1 MQANQDTVD
10 EKLHQ
15 IIDRFWETVP
25 PVWHQVRS
33 HIRGVAVERLG
44 ITVEQFHILRHIR
57 TGSGSISELA
67 AEKHISRS
75 AISQAVEL
83 LVSKGL
89 VTRRE
94 NAADRRFVQLD
105 LTPSGNDLLSAIHQ
119 ENRAW
124 MISRLAVLTPQEQA
138 SLEHSMGLLKKAFID
153 PQPEKSDSFAS
164 I

>member
-1 MQANQDTVD
+1 MQENQVIAD
-10 EKLHQ
+10 EKLHE
-15 IIDRFWETVP
+15 IIDRFWEAVP

-44 ITVEQFHILRHIR
+44 ITPEQFHILRHIR

-105 LTPSGNDLLSAIHQ
+105 LTPSGSAMLDAIHQ

-124 MISRLAVLTPQEQA
+124 MLSRLAVLNPQELDCVEQ
-138 SLEHSMGLLKKAFID
+138 SMGLLKKAFID
-153 PQPEKSDSFAS
+153 PHPK
-164 I
+164 

>member
-1 MQANQDTVD
+1 MEEISSPENVQET
-10 EKLHQ
+10 
-15 IIDRFWETVP
+15 IDRFWAAVP
-25 PVWHQVRS
+25 SVWHQVRS

-83 LVSKGL
+83 LVGKGL
-89 VTRRE
+89 VTRHE
-94 NAADRRFVQLD
+94 NAADRRFVQLA
-105 LTPSGNDLLSAIHQ
+105 LTPEGSTMLDAVHQ

-124 MISRLAVLTPQEQA
+124 MGERLASLTPQELACVDQGL
-138 SLEHSMGLLKKAFID
+138 SLLRQAFIETPD
-153 PQPEKSDSFAS
+153 TV
-164 I
+164 